1 MTDASAKSCFIA
13 MPVRT
18 TKEQA
23 ELYGDSEH
31 WLHVLEHLFVPAVEE
46 AGFEAWR
53 PIAQG
58 SEMIHA
64 EIVRQLAR
72 ADMVLGDMSHNNPNV
87 FFELG
92 VRTSVNK
99 PMALVRC
106 DAKAPIPF
114 DVSGVNAYTYEPMLK
129 PWNRDDQVA
138 KLAEHLRRAE
148 ATSGAGNTMW
158 TQFGMELTATE
169 PSAAGS
175 KEEAMLE
182 VLSGQVQNLTREFS
196 QLRHSSRSQRPRRP
210 DDEVLRDFEG
220 QGGVRTFASS
230 TEFLSEVVDLA
241 ADRYNVDATVVPEVS
256 GAQDVVLVHR
266 YSDDAGYKKFRQAVR
281 EISGEGGIRLRIL
294 DSTDEGPDD
303 TKI

>member
-1 MTDASAKSCFIA
+1 MTDAPAKSCFIA

-31 WLHVLEHLFVPAVEE
+31 WLHVLEHLFVPAVEA
-46 AGFEAWR
+46 AGFEALR
-53 PIAQG
+53 PIAEG

-64 EIVRQLAR
+64 EIIRQLVR

-106 DAKAPIPF
+106 DATAPIPF
-114 DVSGVNAYTYEPMLK
+114 DVSGVNAHTYEPMLK
-129 PWNRDDQVA
+129 PWNRDEQVA

-158 TQFGMELTATE
+158 TQFGMQLTATE

-182 VLSGQVQNLTREFS
+182 LLSGQVQNLTREFS
-196 QLRHSSRSQRPRRP
+196 QLRHPSRSQRPLRLADP
-210 DDEVLRDFEG
+210 SPRDFEIP
-220 QGGVRTFASS
+220 GGVETFTS
-230 TEFLSEVVDLA
+230 TAEFLTAFVEEFGN
-241 ADRYNVDATVVPEVS
+241 RYNVDAVVRPGVD
-256 GAQDVVLVHR
+256 GRPDAVVVRR
-266 YSDDAGYKKFRQAVR
+266 YFDEAGYRKFRNALMEMSSDGVPVT
-281 EISGEGGIRLRIL
+281 IL
-294 DSTDEGPDD
+294 HSDEKGSDD